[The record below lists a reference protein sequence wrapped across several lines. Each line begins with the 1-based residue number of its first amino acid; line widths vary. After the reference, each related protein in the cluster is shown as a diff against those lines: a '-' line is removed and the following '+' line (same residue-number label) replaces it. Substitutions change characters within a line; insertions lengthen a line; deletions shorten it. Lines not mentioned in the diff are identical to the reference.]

1 MSDAVMFE
9 EVLTLIRENAQHSRE
24 ADQRLDQRL
33 DQRFQE
39 VAQRFKETAQ
49 RFKETDQRLDQRFK
63 EAAQRSQEIDQRLAQ
78 GYAEIKQAI
87 QATERNIDRV
97 GKHVDGLAEK
107 WGIFVENMVVPA
119 VKIVFAKWGI
129 PIHNVSRD
137 VEGSRNGLST
147 QIDVMASNDDHV
159 MLVEVKSSLRHD
171 DVEDHLDRLSKFK
184 LIFPRFA
191 NVRVHGSVAGIDL
204 PKQVA
209 RYAYRKGLFVLAQS
223 GETMTILND
232 KKFRPAVW

>member
-1 MSDAVMFE
+1 MSDVVTLE
-9 EVLTLIRENAQHSRE
+9 EVLSLFKENAQRSKE
-24 ADQRLDQRL
+24 TDQQ
-33 DQRFQE
+33 FKE
-39 VAQRFKETAQ
+39 IAQRFKETAQ
-49 RFKETDQRLDQRFK
+49 RFKETDQQFKETDQRLDQRIA
-63 EAAQRSQEIDQRLAQ
+63 ETDRRLSQ
-78 GYAEIKQAI
+78 GYAEIRQAI
-87 QATERNIDRV
+87 QATERHLNRV
-97 GKHVDGLAEK
+97 GQHVDALAGK

-129 PIHNVSRD
+129 PIHDVSRD

>member
-1 MSDAVMFE
+1 MSDVVTLE
-9 EVLTLIRENAQHSRE
+9 EVLSLFKENAQRSKE
-24 ADQRLDQRL
+24 TDQQ
-33 DQRFQE
+33 FKE
-39 VAQRFKETAQ
+39 IAQRFKETAQ
-49 RFKETDQRLDQRFK
+49 RFKETDQQFKETDQRLDQRIA
-63 EAAQRSQEIDQRLAQ
+63 ETDRRLSQ
-78 GYAEIKQAI
+78 GYAEIRQAI
-87 QATERNIDRV
+87 QATERHLNRV
-97 GKHVDGLAEK
+97 GQHVDALAGK

-129 PIHNVSRD
+129 PIHDVSRD

-232 KKFRPAVW
+232 EKFRPAVW